1 MLKACAD
8 SCLGSNSSGWD
19 MNSLLNWLNWL
30 VLQMMAGYCSRCFHH
45 NTVLVVVVVV
55 DLNVDVEVE
64 GKVEGA
70 FQGDR

>member
-1 MLKACAD
+1 
-8 SCLGSNSSGWD
+8 

-30 VLQMMAGYCSRCFHH
+30 VLQMMTGYCSRCFHH